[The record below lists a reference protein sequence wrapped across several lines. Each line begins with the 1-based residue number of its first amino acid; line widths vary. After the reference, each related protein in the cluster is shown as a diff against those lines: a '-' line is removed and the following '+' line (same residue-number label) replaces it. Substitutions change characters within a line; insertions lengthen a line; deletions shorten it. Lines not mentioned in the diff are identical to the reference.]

1 VRNDPVAM
9 LDDARKHPHLVGF
22 QAMHHIDRNAGHFP
36 NCLILRIELVHRHDV
51 NAHDGWCASPSRR
64 CSLHPQMEAFVVPIA
79 LAGRR
84 QQHLLRLA
92 KKIKEAN
99 DSGYPFSALAESPVG
114 LMFKAV

>member
-1 VRNDPVAM
+1 
-9 LDDARKHPHLVGF
+9 
-22 QAMHHIDRNAGHFP
+22 
-36 NCLILRIELVHRHDV
+36 
-51 NAHDGWCASPSRR
+51 
-64 CSLHPQMEAFVVPIA
+64 MEAFVVPIA